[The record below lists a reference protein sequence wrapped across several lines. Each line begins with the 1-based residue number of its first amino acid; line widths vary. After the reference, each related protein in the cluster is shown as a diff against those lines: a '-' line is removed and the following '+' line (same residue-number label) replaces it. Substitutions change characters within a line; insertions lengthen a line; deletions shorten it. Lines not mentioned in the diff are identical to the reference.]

1 MRVAVFHALFSEL
14 GGSEVFAVN
23 LGRAL
28 SELGFDVDFYTFEL
42 DPNFRSVLGG
52 IPGRLKILKKPLY
65 VEFLEGLS
73 SGRFVRLRR
82 LLLYKYLAEILDEI
96 SRSYDLTIET
106 QSNIPY
112 STDISYIHFPAL
124 IDYVLWSS
132 RGSMKTFILRQAYNS
147 LLNHL
152 LKQLCRLGRP
162 KLILT
167 NSSWTARWVL
177 RAYGGNSPIKVLHP
191 PVDVEYFLE
200 VANEDTRE
208 NLIITISRFTPE
220 KNLGEILK
228 IAKSLKDYNFLLV
241 GSVSKYSKPVIENLR
256 NYIES
261 EGLENV
267 TLKFNVPRDEV
278 REILSKAKY
287 YLHPPFPEHFGIAVV
302 EAMAAGCIP
311 IVYKDGGVWY
321 DIVSR
326 VSDVL
331 GYRDINEVP
340 NIIKNLDNNKDL
352 YIILRSRSIEVSKEF
367 NYENFKNNLSK
378 WVDYIFK
385 IKRSI

>member
-14 GGSEVFAVN
+14 GGGEVFAVN

-42 DPNFRSVLGG
+42 NPNFRNVLGG

-65 VEFLEGLS
+65 VDLLEGLS

-147 LLNHL
+147 ILNHL

-167 NSSWTARWVL
+167 NSSWTAKWVL
-177 RAYGGNSPIKVLHP
+177 RAYGGTSPIKVLHP

-200 VANEDTRE
+200 VANEDMRE

-228 IAKSLKDYNFLLV
+228 IAKSLKDHNFLLV

-267 TLKFNVPRDEV
+267 ILKFNVPRNEL

-331 GYRDINEVP
+331 GYRDVNEVP
-340 NIIKNLDNNKDL
+340 NIIRNLDSNKDL
-352 YIILRSRSIEVSKEF
+352 YITLRSRSIEISKEF
-367 NYENFKNNLSK
+367 SYENFKNNLSK
-378 WVDYIFK
+378 WVDYILK
-385 IKRSI
+385 IKKSI

>member
-1 MRVAVFHALFSEL
+1 
-14 GGSEVFAVN
+14 
-23 LGRAL
+23 
-28 SELGFDVDFYTFEL
+28 
-42 DPNFRSVLGG
+42 
-52 IPGRLKILKKPLY
+52 
-65 VEFLEGLS
+65 
-73 SGRFVRLRR
+73 
-82 LLLYKYLAEILDEI
+82 
-96 SRSYDLTIET
+96 
-106 QSNIPY
+106 
-112 STDISYIHFPAL
+112 
-124 IDYVLWSS
+124 
-132 RGSMKTFILRQAYNS
+132 MKTFILRQAYNS

-267 TLKFNVPRDEV
+267 TLKFNIPRNEL

-302 EAMAAGCIP
+302 EAMSAGCIP
-311 IVYKDGGVWY
+311 IVYRDGGVWY
-321 DIVSR
+321 DIVSK
-326 VSDVL
+326 VSGSL
-331 GYRDINEVP
+331 GYNTIDEVVK
-340 NIIKNLDNNKDL
+340 IIKGLDNDKDT
-352 YIILRSRSIEVSKEF
+352 YIKLKEKSVEISKSF
-367 NYENFKNNLSK
+367 SYSNFKNKLLECINDVL
-378 WVDYIFK
+378 I
-385 IKRSI
+385 